1 MPPATVALIVHR
13 EVMNTDTDLAYIG
26 AAAQLA
32 GLHRFY
38 TRRVLQRLN
47 RGELS
52 PREAGELLLA
62 AAERGDARL
71 EFIID
76 VEKATTQSGA

>member
-1 MPPATVALIVHR
+1 
-13 EVMNTDTDLAYIG
+13 MNTDSDLAYIG

-62 AAERGDARL
+62 AAKRGDARL

-76 VEKATTQSGA
+76 VEQGNTQSGAATCPSD

>member
-1 MPPATVALIVHR
+1 
-13 EVMNTDTDLAYIG
+13 MNTDTDLAYIG

-38 TRRVLQRLN
+38 TRRVLQRFR

-76 VEKATTQSGA
+76 VE